1 MIAGQRAA
9 YSPLA
14 ELLRG
19 RGWTVDE
26 LERQIR
32 AAGARVDKRTLQRLA
47 RSEPIVRADVSTIRL
62 ICDVLGVGLDDFFR
76 FAPPMPDGEPDE
88 YWEAPAEQVRRA
100 EELAARNSAG
110 QLTPEERAELAG
122 LVAEYEALAQ
132 HNARVRLWRKEPDR
146 FGGAQRRGAG

>member
-1 MIAGQRAA
+1 MIAGQLAT
-9 YSPLA
+9 YSRLA

-26 LERQIR
+26 LERRLR
-32 AAGARVDKRTLQRLA
+32 AASARVDKRTLRRLT
-47 RSEPIVRADVSTIRL
+47 SPEPIVRADVSTIRL

-76 FAPPMPDGEPDE
+76 FAPAMPDGEPDE
-88 YWEAPAEQVRRA
+88 YWQAPEEKVRRA

-132 HNARVRLWRKEPDR
+132 HNARVRLWRTEPSR
-146 FGGAQRRGAG
+146 FGEAQRRAAG

>member
-1 MIAGQRAA
+1 MVVGQRAT
-9 YSPLA
+9 YSRLP

-26 LERQIR
+26 IERRIR

-47 RSEPIVRADVSTIRL
+47 RPEPIGRADISTIRL

-76 FAPPMPDGEPDE
+76 FAPAMPDGEPDE
-88 YWEAPAEQVRRA
+88 YWQAPEEKVRRA

-110 QLTPEERAELAG
+110 QLTAEERAELAG
-122 LVAEYEALAQ
+122 FVEEYEALAQ
-132 HNARVRLWRKEPDR
+132 HNARVRLWRREPRR
-146 FGGAQRRGAG
+146 FGEARRRAAG